1 MILQEYVIKL
11 QISNIIYIFRGKMN
25 ENYKIYDELI
35 NISKN
40 NKFPE
45 GPNEINPCKEYKLND
60 INLITLYFKYI
71 QMERL

>member
-1 MILQEYVIKL
+1 
-11 QISNIIYIFRGKMN
+11 MN
-25 ENYKIYDELI
+25 DNYKIYDELI

-71 QMERL
+71 